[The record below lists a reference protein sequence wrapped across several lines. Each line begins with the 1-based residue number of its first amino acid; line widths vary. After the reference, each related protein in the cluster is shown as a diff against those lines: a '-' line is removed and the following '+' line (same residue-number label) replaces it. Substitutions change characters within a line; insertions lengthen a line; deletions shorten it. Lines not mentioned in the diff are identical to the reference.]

1 MCNFRQFRP
10 LFDNLTANAV
20 LGRAIKMEQQGLI
33 VGLAIIGYLLGAVP
47 FGVVISKAMGLPDPR
62 TVGSKNLGF
71 TNVLRVS
78 GKKAGILTLIG
89 DMGKGW
95 VMGFAA
101 TQLLQDEWAV
111 LLVALAPFLG
121 HLFSPFLG
129 FKGGKGVATALGSV
143 LGVAPLIGLLLLL
156 TWIGAVALWRYSSGG
171 ALTAFGLFPVLAA
184 VLRPSAAF
192 VSFAVVVTG
201 LIVVKHKGNIERLW
215 NGTES
220 RMGQRKA

>member
-1 MCNFRQFRP
+1 
-10 LFDNLTANAV
+10 
-20 LGRAIKMEQQGLI
+20 MEQTGLI
-33 VGLAIIGYLLGAVP
+33 IALASCGYLLGAVP

-62 TVGSKNLGF
+62 MVGSKNVGF

-101 TQLLQDEWAV
+101 THLLQDEWAV
-111 LLVALAPFLG
+111 LVIALAPFLG

-143 LGVAPLIGLLLLL
+143 LGVAPLIGLVLLLA
-156 TWIGAVALWRYSSGG
+156 WIGAVALWRYSSGG
-171 ALTAFGLFPVLAA
+171 ALTAFGLFPFIAA
-184 VLRPSAAF
+184 LLRPTMAFILFSIVVSA
-192 VSFAVVVTG
+192 

-215 NGTES
+215 KGMES
-220 RMGQRKA
+220 KIGQGRPG

>member
-1 MCNFRQFRP
+1 
-10 LFDNLTANAV
+10 
-20 LGRAIKMEQQGLI
+20 MEQQGLI
-33 VGLAIIGYLLGAVP
+33 AGLAIIGYLFGAVP

-62 TVGSKNLGF
+62 TVGSKNVGF

-78 GKKAGILTLIG
+78 GKTPGILTLIG

-156 TWIGAVALWRYSSGG
+156 AWMGAVVLWRYSSGG
-171 ALTAFGLFPVLAA
+171 ALTAFGLFPIIAA
-184 VLRPSAAF
+184 LLRPSAAF
-192 VSFAVVVTG
+192 ISFTVLVTG
-201 LIVVKHKGNIERLW
+201 LIVIQHRGNIERLW
-215 NGTES
+215 EGTES
-220 RMGQRKA
+220 KIGEKKA

>member
-1 MCNFRQFRP
+1 M
-10 LFDNLTANAV
+10 DH
-20 LGRAIKMEQQGLI
+20 LGLVIGLI
-33 VGLAIIGYLLGAVP
+33 LCGYSLGAIP

-62 TVGSKNLGF
+62 TVGSKNIGF

-95 VMGFAA
+95 VMGFVA
-101 TQLLQDEWAV
+101 TQLLQDEWAI
-111 LLVALAPFLG
+111 LALAMAPFLG

-156 TWIGAVALWRYSSGG
+156 AWISAVAIWRYSSGG
-171 ALTAFGLFPVLAA
+171 ALTAFGLFPIIAMLI
-184 VLRPSAAF
+184 RPSAPF
-192 VSFAVVVTG
+192 VSFAVLVTG
-201 LIVVKHKGNIERLW
+201 LIVVKHKDNIERLW
-215 NGTES
+215 NGTEGK
-220 RMGQRKA
+220 MGQRRSSQGL